1 MAVSSG
7 ITVPFGQGL
16 AKVIISI
23 HAGQR
28 GGGTHFGEERKL
40 EQFVLHCVHL
50 MRTYKV
56 SSQYRIRSPKDP

>member
-1 MAVSSG
+1 MAVSFG

-23 HAGQR
+23 YIRMSDQR
-28 GGGTHFGEERKL
+28 KGGTYFGEERKL

-56 SSQYRIRSPKDP
+56 SSQYRK